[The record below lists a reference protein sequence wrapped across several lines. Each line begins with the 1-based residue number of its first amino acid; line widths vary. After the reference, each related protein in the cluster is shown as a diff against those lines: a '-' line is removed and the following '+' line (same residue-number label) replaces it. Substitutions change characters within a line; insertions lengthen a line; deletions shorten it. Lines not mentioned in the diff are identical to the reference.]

1 MIFYWIDFCEG
12 DDMAKKTGRNTKQK
26 IVSAAWKLFYEQG
39 YDDTTVDDIVFESG
53 TSKGSFYHYF
63 EGKDA
68 LLGSLNIL
76 FDEKYEE
83 LEKVID
89 PDMDAIEKLVYM
101 NHELF
106 EMIDSSV
113 SIDLLARLFSSQLIT
128 HGEKH
133 LLDRKRA
140 YFKLIKSTVK
150 RGQEKGEIRDDISSS
165 QMVNDYAMFER
176 ALLYDWCLSDG
187 EYSLVKNAER
197 LVPMFLKA
205 YRNEI

>member
-1 MIFYWIDFCEG
+1 
-12 DDMAKKTGRNTKQK
+12 MAKKNGRNTKQK

-39 YDDTTVDDIVFESG
+39 YEDTTVDDIVFESG

-76 FDEKYEE
+76 FDDKYEE
-83 LEKVID
+83 LEKTMDPEMHAID
-89 PDMDAIEKLVYM
+89 KLIYL
-101 NHELF
+101 NHVLY

-113 SIDLLARLFSSQLIT
+113 SVELLTRLFSSQLIT

-140 YFKLIKSTVK
+140 YFKVLKQIVK
-150 RGQEKGEIRDDISSS
+150 EGQAKGEVRDDIAAN
-165 QMVNDYAMFER
+165 QIVNDYAMFER
-176 ALLYDWCLSDG
+176 ALLYDWCLEDG
-187 EYSLVKNAER
+187 EYSLIRNADR
-197 LVPMFLKA
+197 LMPMFLNG
-205 YRNEI
+205 YRISK

>member
-1 MIFYWIDFCEG
+1 
-12 DDMAKKTGRNTKQK
+12 MAKKTGRNTKQK

-89 PDMDAIEKLVYM
+89 PDMDAIDKLVYM

-205 YRNEI
+205 YKK

>member
-1 MIFYWIDFCEG
+1 
-12 DDMAKKTGRNTKQK
+12 MAKKSGRNTKQK

-63 EGKDA
+63 ESKDA

-83 LEKVID
+83 LMKVID
-89 PDMDAIEKLVYM
+89 PDMDAVDKLIYF

-113 SIDLLARLFSSQLIT
+113 SIELITRMFSSQLIT

-133 LLDRKRA
+133 LLDRKRT
-140 YFKLIKSTVK
+140 YFKLIKQIVK
-150 RGQEKGEIRDDISSS
+150 QGQDRGEVRDDITVN
-165 QMVNDYAMFER
+165 QIVNDYAMFER
-176 ALLYDWCLSDG
+176 ALLYDWCLEDG
-187 EYSLVKNAER
+187 EYSLVRNADR
-197 LVPMFLKA
+197 LMPMFLHGFRSFEKK
-205 YRNEI
+205 

>member
-1 MIFYWIDFCEG
+1 
-12 DDMAKKTGRNTKQK
+12 MAKKNGRNTKQK
-26 IVSAAWKLFYEQG
+26 IVSAAWKLFYENG
-39 YDDTTVDDIVFESG
+39 YDETTVDDIVFESG

-83 LEKVID
+83 LEKEMD
-89 PDMDAIEKLVYM
+89 PEMNAMDKLIYM

-113 SIDLLARLFSSQLIT
+113 SIELLARLFSSQLVT

-133 LLDRKRA
+133 LLDRKRT
-140 YFKLIKSTVK
+140 YFKMLKKTV
-150 RGQEKGEIRDDISSS
+150 RQGQERGELRNDITVN
-165 QMVNDYAMFER
+165 QIVNDYAMFER
-176 ALLYDWCLSDG
+176 ALLYDWCLEEG
-187 EYSLVKNAER
+187 EYSLGRNADR
-197 LVPMFLKA
+197 MMPVFLQMYLPHK
-205 YRNEI
+205 

>member
-1 MIFYWIDFCEG
+1 
-12 DDMAKKTGRNTKQK
+12 MAKKSGRNTKQK

-63 EGKDA
+63 ESKDA
-68 LLGSLNIL
+68 LLSSLNIL

-83 LEKVID
+83 LMKIID
-89 PDMDAIEKLVYM
+89 PEMNAVDKLLYF

-113 SIDLLARLFSSQLIT
+113 SIELLTRMFSSQLIT

-133 LLDRKRA
+133 LLDRKRT
-140 YFKLIKSTVK
+140 YFKLIKQIVK
-150 RGQEKGEIRDDISSS
+150 QGQERGDIRNDITAN
-165 QMVNDYAMFER
+165 QIVNDYAMFER
-176 ALLYDWCLSDG
+176 ALLYDWCLEDG
-187 EYSLVKNAER
+187 EYSLVRNADR
-197 LVPMFLKA
+197 LMPMFLHE
-205 YRNEI
+205 YRILEKK

>member
-1 MIFYWIDFCEG
+1 
-12 DDMAKKTGRNTKQK
+12 MAKKSGRNTKQK
-26 IVSAAWKLFYEQG
+26 IVTAAWKLFYEQG

-68 LLGSLNIL
+68 LLSSLQFL

-89 PDMDAIEKLVYM
+89 PEMNAIDKLIFL

-106 EMIDSSV
+106 EMIDSSI
-113 SIDLLARLFSSQLIT
+113 SIELLARMFSTQLVT

-133 LLDRKRA
+133 LLDRKRT
-140 YFKLIKSTVK
+140 YFKLIKQIVK
-150 RGQEKGEIRDDISSS
+150 RGQERGEIRDDITAN

-176 ALLYDWCLSDG
+176 ALLYDWCLEDG
-187 EYSLVKNAER
+187 EYSLGRNADR
-197 LVPMFLKA
+197 LMPMFLQGFRKEQ
-205 YRNEI
+205 R